1 MSDHTCGPRTINR
14 PLRRA
19 EGGGH
24 LPRLAAM
31 FVALSAV
38 TAAARTEEL
47 SAKVTDEGGLRL
59 ELKMDQSDL
68 SDGQAWTGRLLAVN
82 SGNGPVRLYLG
93 GRLEFDVRRSDGRPA
108 ERYLYI
114 AAGAT
119 DPAAQRPPMRE
130 LGAGESVELA
140 VFDRSEPFSALAGR
154 GGNALF
160 GWRLGE
166 GEYSLRA
173 RYTVDAETLG
183 ALGEMEAWQGT
194 LESAPAVVRV
204 RERPIATAP
213 VQGLQL
219 SLEGSVRKLGLR
231 FRNASEQPIV
241 VDTGGFPP
249 MTPGPM
255 RVRVTVRDAEGRPI
269 DGYLQPTSFP
279 GESRKG
285 QFVRIAPGESYW
297 LCTYSPAFIPSLI
310 NGAGLPAGRLA
321 PGRYTLRAVYE
332 CNRDESADVGADGPA
347 LVVRVESADVEV
359 EVPERRPVRRPP
371 ASPPAAELQP
381 PPGAESRQ

>member
-1 MSDHTCGPRTINR
+1 MSDHTCGPRTIKR

-31 FVALSAV
+31 LVALSAV
-38 TAAARTEEL
+38 TAAARAEEP
-47 SAKVTDEGGLRL
+47 SAKVPDKGGLRL

-68 SDGQAWTGRLLAVN
+68 SDGQGWTGRLLAVN
-82 SGNGPVRLYLG
+82 SGHGPVRLYLG

-114 AAGAT
+114 ASAT
-119 DPAAQRPPMRE
+119 TDSSGERAPMRE
-130 LGAGESVELA
+130 LSPGESVELA

-154 GGNALF
+154 RGNALI

-173 RYTVDAETLG
+173 RYTVDAEGLADAAETQ
-183 ALGEMEAWQGT
+183 AWQGT

-204 RERPIATAP
+204 RERPISTPA

-219 SLEGSVRKLGLR
+219 SLEGSGRKLGLR

-249 MTPGPM
+249 MTAGPM
-255 RVRVTVRDAEGRPI
+255 RVRVTVRDAEGRPV

-332 CNRDESADVGADGPA
+332 CDRDESADVGADGPA

-359 EVPERRPVRRPP
+359 EVPERRPLRRPP
-371 ASPPAAELQP
+371 SPPPAAEMHP

>member
-1 MSDHTCGPRTINR
+1 MSDHTCGPRKIGQW
-14 PLRRA
+14 LRRA
-19 EGGGH
+19 EVGRH
-24 LPRLAAM
+24 FFCLSAM
-31 FVALSAV
+31 ALALSAMM
-38 TAAARTEEL
+38 AAAGAAEPAANAPEK
-47 SAKVTDEGGLRL
+47 AGLRL

-82 SGNGPVRLYLG
+82 SGSGPVRLYLG

-108 ERYLYI
+108 ERYLYL
-114 AAGAT
+114 AAAT
-119 DPAAQRPPMRE
+119 DSSGERALVRE
-130 LGAGESVELA
+130 LVAGESLELA

-154 GGNALF
+154 GAGAQF

-173 RYTVDAETLG
+173 RYTVDAE
-183 ALGEMEAWQGT
+183 ALAAAGETQAWQGT
-194 LESAPAVVRV
+194 VESAPAVVRV
-204 RERPIATAP
+204 RERPIATPA

-219 SLEGSVRKLGLR
+219 SLEGSGRKLGLR
-231 FRNASEQPIV
+231 FRNASERPIV

-255 RVRVTVRDAEGRPI
+255 RVRVTVRDAEGRLL

-285 QFVRIAPGESYW
+285 QFVRIAPGESHW
-297 LCTYSPAFIPSLI
+297 LCAYSPAFIPSLI

-332 CNRDESADVGADGPA
+332 CDRDESADVGAEGPA

-371 ASPPAAELQP
+371 SPPPAELQP